1 MSCKGFL
8 VALLTFFSVF
18 AYAQKYQIDSLKAVI
33 ADYKAIDTNY
43 INAINKL
50 SYSYHTINPDSSIFL
65 GKKALELSIKLHYN
79 KGKALAYRFIGLGY
93 NSQSKYG
100 DALNY
105 TFKSIKSASEFKS
118 IELAAAYNNA
128 GLIYENI
135 GNYKSA
141 SYYYKLAISTY
152 GKYMDCKGYA
162 NSLNNLANVYTNQGN
177 FSEALKNHLQALIIR
192 EKLNDSSGLSF
203 SYNNIGNIYFYQ
215 KNYQTS
221 LNYYKQSFFIKK
233 KLGNKMGEVSALNN
247 MGLIYLKLVKYSDA
261 KKQYEMAFALANKI
275 NDLEGI
281 GSSLHGIASVA
292 LEEKNFSK
300 AIESYE
306 KSLAIVNQIDDKFTL
321 SQIYRGL
328 SKTYFELEQTEK
340 ALIYIKKGLIVAESI
355 GHEAELRDHY
365 RLMSKIYEKKG
376 SFKDAFYSF
385 EKFDEFEEKFNN
397 DEVKKQLAQQSA
409 QYEFNKKAAILKLE
423 QDKRNAIYQKADL
436 KQKWIIFTIMGC
448 LFALGIIV
456 YVNAKHLSKV
466 KKAYTQLEFANL
478 QIVKQKEEIINQK
491 ETLTQLNKTKD
502 KLFSIISHDMRS
514 PISNLKSLLDMVIN
528 DGLSMEEFKEFTPHL
543 QTNIQGVSETLENLL
558 IWSYSQ
564 INGNKSVPKKYNLS
578 HSIAEMLGLYK
589 SISFSKEIIFSEN
602 IDANLEVFADENQ
615 VKVLIRNLIN
625 NAIKFTCAN
634 GEIKVYTEVEKE
646 FVKLNVKDTGKGINA
661 EKLPS
666 IFTNGLSTEGTKG
679 EKGMGIGL
687 ILCKDMIDEIGGEL
701 KAESELGKGS
711 CFSFTIP
718 MVSA

>member
-8 VALLTFFSVF
+8 VALLTFFSVC

-43 INAINKL
+43 INAFNKL

-93 NSQSKYG
+93 NAQSKYG

-128 GLIYENI
+128 GLIYENL
-135 GNYKSA
+135 GKYKSA

-162 NSLNNLANVYTNQGN
+162 NALNNLANVYTNQGN
-177 FSEALKNHLQALIIR
+177 FPEALKMHLSALSIR
-192 EKLNDSSGLSF
+192 EKIKDKFGLSF
-203 SYNNIGNIYFYQ
+203 SYNNLGNIFFYQ
-215 KNYQTS
+215 KNYKTS
-221 LNYYKQSFFIKK
+221 LNYYTRSLKLRRE
-233 KLGNKMGEVSALNN
+233 LGNKIGETTVLNN
-247 MGLIYLKLVKYSDA
+247 IGLIYLKLGNFTESECYYNQVIISA
-261 KKQYEMAFALANKI
+261 RAL
-275 NDLEGI
+275 NDNSNIASGYQ
-281 GSSLHGIASVA
+281 GIASIAEAQHQNEKA
-292 LEEKNFSK
+292 LEFYNRALIIAKK
-300 AIESYE
+300 
-306 KSLAIVNQIDDKFTL
+306 VNDKFTI
-321 SQIYRGL
+321 SQIYRGIAQ
-328 SKTYFELEQTEK
+328 TYFNLGQYKNALKEAKSGLTVAQQLNHK
-340 ALIYIKKGLIVAESI
+340 AEIRDSYKLLSSIYNKLGNYVFAFK
-355 GHEAELRDHY
+355 
-365 RLMSKIYEKKG
+365 
-376 SFKDAFYSF
+376 SFK
-385 EKFDEFEEKFNN
+385 KFDDYEEDFENEEVNN
-397 DEVKKQLAQQSA
+397 QLIQLTTK
-409 QYEFNKKAAILKLE
+409 YEFDKNAAVLKLE
-423 QDKRNAIYQKADL
+423 QDKKNALFEKADL
-436 KQKWIIFTIMGC
+436 KQKWIIVSVFVC
-448 LFALGIIV
+448 LLALGVIV
-456 YVNAKHLSKV
+456 YVNARHLSKV
-466 KKAYTQLEFANL
+466 KKAFLQLEIANSE
-478 QIVKQKEEIINQK
+478 IVKQKEEIINQK

-625 NAIKFTCAN
+625 NAIKFTCAT

-646 FVKLNVKDTGKGINA
+646 FVKLNVKDTGKGISA

-687 ILCKDMIDEIGGEL
+687 ILCKDMIYEIGGEL